1 MIYKDKKILI
11 IGSPESYTL
20 EKMYYRAFKKLGT
33 NVSFFNATKVNNSV
47 QNKFI
52 EKFFYKVHYFFIR
65 KKLNKFFLNKKFDL
79 VIFFKGLYL
88 NKFFL
93 LNLKKKSPNT
103 KFINIYPD
111 DPFQINKKN
120 ISNKNIL
127 DSLSEFN
134 FFFIWSKKI
143 LKKLKKKFNNEIF
156 FYLPFGYDEFLHI
169 KTKINKKYENK
180 INFVGSHDFHRDRM
194 LGEIDKK
201 DLIIFGNNWKDKFQ
215 PIFGKKLSTIIGSS
229 LASINILRKQNI
241 TSHNMR
247 TFEVPAMGGL
257 LLTTRSK
264 EQQFYFKDGID
275 CLMYSSLNELKNK
288 IKFIKK
294 NKKKILDIKK
304 NAYKKSKIHSYTNR
318 SKFILNII
326 FKNDF
331 KKQF

>member
-1 MIYKDKKILI
+1 M
-11 IGSPESYTL
+11 
-20 EKMYYRAFKKLGT
+20 
-33 NVSFFNATKVNNSV
+33 
-47 QNKFI
+47 
-52 EKFFYKVHYFFIR
+52 
-65 KKLNKFFLNKKFDL
+65 
-79 VIFFKGLYL
+79 
-88 NKFFL
+88 
-93 LNLKKKSPNT
+93 
-103 KFINIYPD
+103 
-111 DPFQINKKN
+111 
-120 ISNKNIL
+120 
-127 DSLSEFN
+127 SEFN

-143 LKKLKKKFNNEIF
+143 LKKLKKKIKNEIF